1 MLADSKGKKRVY
13 SYKGAKNSGIHA
25 AIVKCI
31 CVNKSN
37 AYRVYKFSSLMHSNS
52 KHRKNIG

>member
-25 AIVKCI
+25 AIVKCM
-31 CVNKSN
+31 C
-37 AYRVYKFSSLMHSNS
+37 
-52 KHRKNIG
+52 